1 MTEKIHAPD
10 RSVSDYKVQ
19 RLARGG
25 RLKTTLAGVAAGVL
39 GYTLGISYV
48 ARDVF
53 PGYQWTDD
61 FIQKAHAYIA
71 LPYGWR
77 LYDPLP
83 FLRPMILNIHY
94 PVIHQAFYDA
104 GLPAVVLGVLT
115 AGILGKKHKDAQKA
129 VLDNPVHGSAHWAG
143 KSDAI
148 RAALLPAPPPK
159 TVMDSLRPWLGLHPA

>member
-61 FIQKAHAYIA
+61 FIQKAHA
-71 LPYGWR
+71 
-77 LYDPLP
+77 
-83 FLRPMILNIHY
+83 
-94 PVIHQAFYDA
+94 
-104 GLPAVVLGVLT
+104 
-115 AGILGKKHKDAQKA
+115 
-129 VLDNPVHGSAHWAG
+129 
-143 KSDAI
+143 
-148 RAALLPAPPPK
+148 
-159 TVMDSLRPWLGLHPA
+159 

>member
-53 PGYQWTDD
+53 PGY
-61 FIQKAHAYIA
+61 
-71 LPYGWR
+71 
-77 LYDPLP
+77 
-83 FLRPMILNIHY
+83 
-94 PVIHQAFYDA
+94 
-104 GLPAVVLGVLT
+104 
-115 AGILGKKHKDAQKA
+115 
-129 VLDNPVHGSAHWAG
+129 
-143 KSDAI
+143 
-148 RAALLPAPPPK
+148 
-159 TVMDSLRPWLGLHPA
+159 